1 PIPGQLRVGTPDDLY
16 ALNDDLVKVDTFV
29 ENLVKKIV
37 RQMLD
42 LAEEDADSKDKKSG
56 PDSSKLF
63 TVGNVNLETY
73 MRRFEWHHAKFKVS
87 NPLKEI
93 VDAIAQETTQFD
105 DELRGLQSEYLS
117 VGHAIDAYER
127 NKTYVYFFFLLF
139 YFILPF
145 ILLIFTFFFVKW

>member
-1 PIPGQLRVGTPDDLY
+1 LRVGTPDDLY

-42 LAEEDADSKDKKSG
+42 LAEEDEKGKDKKSG

-63 TVGNVNLETY
+63 TVGNVNMETY

-87 NPLKEI
+87 NSLKEI
-93 VDAIAQETTQFD
+93 VDAISIETTQFD
-105 DELRGLQSEYLS
+105 EELRSLQSDYIS
-117 VGHAIDAYER
+117 VSHAIDAY
-127 NKTYVYFFFLLF
+127 
-139 YFILPF
+139 
-145 ILLIFTFFFVKW
+145 